1 MAPNGK
7 GNKGLMPPISI
18 LQQQTEHAGMFD
30 FFKFQPRLPGL
41 KDFHLE
47 SYSTDFSL
55 DRLVLGVDNIR
66 CDVRLS
72 PTFCNATAKLAALLI
87 ERETGIW
94 TGNETKRL
102 NALVREQESYRQLY
116 GQVMS
121 DAVNKARAAKEMQVD
136 FLAQIAILSMVHE
149 EIRRQYDSLIGH
161 CKNAI
166 RRSDLARHEDH
177 KEALKLKEN
186 LAHVLQSRESVQ
198 QTVGLALCGYFREIR
213 ETDIRE
219 MREAVFGQDLPFL
232 FDLLTNP
239 IVHMDNPFNDHF
251 MIEEYDLCMGRRV
264 EDPDRYDMML
274 NLMRTIYGYLDME
287 ETAAI
292 SWSLDRRRREITA
305 SELPGN
311 EEEKKFQLKRLDQW
325 IKRPENIDLL
335 LNRGLAK
342 KQYQSMKRQKVGGET
357 LRAHRMRM
365 KHQRLLLGY
374 FFRQFSRTGL
384 MERIAASYEMQ
395 PIYRDYCPPLVP
407 QQVLQ
412 YLINPKS
419 RKLVRNRLKRLK
431 QLYGKTFRM
440 WPLNRKVVQMER
452 MGGGRKKAYLVRFLK
467 AFCRYHRDYCCYK
480 IYRDAAERIN
490 LVTDK
495 KILALSKA
503 NRTLYEFLV
512 PHEQEMGE
520 KPIINHTIIK
530 ADLRG
535 STDITHQMNERG
547 LNPASYFSLN
557 FFDPISEILSEYDA
571 HKVFIEGD
579 AIILSIFEQEDTP
592 SGWYS
597 VARACGMAI
606 NMLMII
612 NRYNKKSQEYQLPIL
627 ELGIGICHRADAPT
641 FLFDGDNRIMISP
654 AINLADRLSGCHKTV
669 RHIIRKN
676 ISPFNLFVFQGASDE
691 EVEKT
696 ADDLFLRYNV
706 NGIEL
711 NEAGFRKLA
720 QEIDLKPFFGDIPDL
735 QLEKVHLYTGK
746 FPTKSGRYQRLVLRE
761 ADVPAVNPKDL
772 SQLHFTHR
780 KYYEVCT
787 RPILYKVTK
796 HLL

>member
-1 MAPNGK
+1 
-7 GNKGLMPPISI
+7 
-18 LQQQTEHAGMFD
+18 MFD
-30 FFKFQPRLPGL
+30 FLKFQPRLPGL
-41 KDFHLE
+41 KDFPME

-55 DRLVLGVDNIR
+55 ERLVMGVDNIR
-66 CDVRLS
+66 CDVRMS
-72 PTFCNATAKLAALLI
+72 PTFCSATAKLAALLI

-94 TGNETKRL
+94 TRPEKSRL
-102 NALVREQESYRQLY
+102 NVLVREQENYRQLY
-116 GQVMS
+116 REIMS

-136 FLAQIAILSMVHE
+136 FLAQIAILSMVHD
-149 EIRRQYDSLIGH
+149 EIRKQYDILIAY
-161 CKNAI
+161 CKNAV
-166 RRSDLARHEDH
+166 RRSDLSPQGDH
-177 KEALKLKEN
+177 KHALTLKEN
-186 LAHVLQSRESVQ
+186 MAHVLECREAVQ
-198 QTVGLALCGYFREIR
+198 QKVGLELCGYFREIR

-232 FDLLTNP
+232 FDLLANP

-251 MIEEYDLCMGRRV
+251 MIEEYDLCLGRRV
-264 EDPDRYDMML
+264 EDPDRYEMML
-274 NLMRTIYGYLDME
+274 GLMRSIFGFLDME

-292 SWSLDRRRREITA
+292 SWTLDRRRRELSA
-305 SELPGN
+305 AELPGDD
-311 EEEKKFQLKRLDQW
+311 EAKKFQLQRLDQW
-325 IKRPENIDLL
+325 IKHPENIDLL
-335 LNRGLAK
+335 LNRDLAR
-342 KQYQSMKRQKVGGET
+342 KQYKAMKRAKADKES
-357 LRAHRMRM
+357 LKAHRFRM
-365 KHQRLLLGY
+365 KQQRPLMGY

-384 MERIAASYEMQ
+384 MERITASYEMQ
-395 PIYRDYCPPLVP
+395 SLYRDYCPPLVP
-407 QQVLQ
+407 QQILQ

-419 RKLVRNRLKRLK
+419 RKLVKNRLKRLK
-431 QLYGKTFRM
+431 QLYGKTFRL

-452 MGGGRKKAYLVRFLK
+452 MGNRRKKGYLMRFLR
-467 AFCRYHRDYCCYK
+467 AFCRYHRDFCCFN

-503 NRTLYEFLV
+503 NRTLYEFLL

-520 KPIINHTIIK
+520 KPIMNHTIIK

-579 AIILSIFEQEDTP
+579 AIILSISEREDTP

-597 VARACGMAI
+597 VARSCGMAI
-606 NMLMII
+606 NMLLII

-627 ELGIGICHRADAPT
+627 ELGIGICHRSEAPT

-654 AINLADRLSGCHKTV
+654 AINLADRLSGCHKSM
-669 RHIIRKN
+669 RRIIQKN
-676 ISPFNLFVFQGASDE
+676 SSPFNLFVFQGVPDKE
-691 EVEKT
+691 MEKT
-696 ADDLFLRYNV
+696 ADDLLLRYNV

-720 QEIDLKPFFGDIPDL
+720 QEIDLKPFYGDIPDL
-735 QLEKVHLYTGK
+735 QLKNVRLFTGK

-761 ADVPAVNPKDL
+761 ADVPAVDPKTL
-772 SQLHFTHR
+772 RQVQVTHR

-787 RPILYKVTK
+787 SPTIYKVTK

>member
-1 MAPNGK
+1 M
-7 GNKGLMPPISI
+7 L
-18 LQQQTEHAGMFD
+18 D
-30 FFKFQPRLPGL
+30 FFKYQPRMPGL
-41 KDFHLE
+41 KFFPMA
-47 SYSTDFSL
+47 SYATDLSL

-72 PTFCNATAKLAALLI
+72 PAFCNATTKMAALLI

-94 TGNETKRL
+94 SIPEKKRQSVL
-102 NALVREQESYRQLY
+102 AKEQENYRQQY
-116 GQVMS
+116 GQIMT
-121 DAVNKARAAKEMQVD
+121 DAINKARAAKEMQVD
-136 FLAQIAILSMVHE
+136 FLAQIAVLRMVHE
-149 EIRRQYDSLIGH
+149 EIREQYDALIGR
-161 CKNAI
+161 CKSAI
-166 RRSDLARHEDH
+166 RRSDMANHGDP
-177 KEALKLKEN
+177 KESLRLKDN
-186 LAHVLQSRESVQ
+186 LAHVLQIREMVQ
-198 QTVGLALCGYFREIR
+198 QKVGLELGEYFREIR

-232 FDLLTNP
+232 FDLLANP
-239 IVHMDNPFNDHF
+239 IVQRDNPFNDYF

-264 EDPDRYDMML
+264 EDPDRYEMMVSL
-274 NLMRTIYGYLDME
+274 LRSIFAFLEME
-287 ETAAI
+287 DTAAI
-292 SWSLDRRRREITA
+292 SWSLDRRRREIMA
-305 SELPGN
+305 AEVEAKDSA
-311 EEEKKFQLKRLDQW
+311 KQFQLERLDGW
-325 IKRPENIDLL
+325 VRCPENIDLL
-335 LNRGLAK
+335 LNRKLAK
-342 KQYQSMKRQKVGGET
+342 KQYRELKREKADRKT
-357 LRAHRMRM
+357 LRDFRTRM
-365 KHQRLLLGY
+365 KHQRLLMGY

-384 MERIAASYEMQ
+384 LERIAASYEMQ
-395 PIYRDYCPPLVP
+395 SLYSDYCPPLVP
-407 QQVLQ
+407 QQILQ

-431 QLYGKTFRM
+431 KLYGKSFRM

-452 MGGGRKKAYLVRFLK
+452 MGKRQKKDYLVRFLR
-467 AFCRYHRDYCCYK
+467 AFCRYHRDFRCFNIYK
-480 IYRDAAERIN
+480 DAAERIN

-503 NRTLYEFLV
+503 NHTLYEFLL

-520 KPIINHTIIK
+520 KPIMNHTIIK

-557 FFDPISEILSEYDA
+557 FFDPITEILSEYDA

-579 AIILSIFEQEDTP
+579 AIILSIFERVETP

-612 NRYNKKSQEYQLPIL
+612 NRYNKKSQEYQLPVL

-654 AINLADRLSGCHKTV
+654 AINLADRLSGCNKSV
-669 RHIIRKN
+669 RRIIRKN
-676 ISPFNLFVFQGASDE
+676 ISPFNLFVFQGVSDQE
-691 EVEKT
+691 MKKT
-696 ADDLFLRYNV
+696 ADDLLLRYNV

-720 QEIDLKPFFGDIPDL
+720 QEIDLKQFKGDIPDL
-735 QLEKVHLYTGK
+735 KLEKVSLFTGK

-761 ADVPAVNPKDL
+761 AEVPAVNPEDL
-772 SQLHFTHR
+772 SQIRFTHR

-787 RPILYKVTK
+787 SPKLYKATQ
-796 HLL
+796 HLVQS

>member
-1 MAPNGK
+1 M
-7 GNKGLMPPISI
+7 L
-18 LQQQTEHAGMFD
+18 D
-30 FFKFQPRLPGL
+30 FLKFQPRLPGL
-41 KDFHLE
+41 KDFPME

-55 DRLVLGVDNIR
+55 ERLVLGVDNIR

-72 PTFCNATAKLAALLI
+72 PSFCSATAKLAALLI

-94 TGNETKRL
+94 TTSEKKRMGVL
-102 NALVREQESYRQLY
+102 AREQESYRQLY
-116 GQVMS
+116 GQIMS

-136 FLAQIAILSMVHE
+136 FLAQIAILSMVHD
-149 EIRRQYDSLIGH
+149 EIRKQYDILIGH
-161 CKNAI
+161 CKSAI
-166 RRSDLARHEDH
+166 RRSDLAHHEDQ
-177 KEALKLKEN
+177 KKALKLKEN

-198 QTVGLALCGYFREIR
+198 QKVGLELCGSFREIR
-213 ETDIRE
+213 ESDIRE

-251 MIEEYDLCMGRRV
+251 MIEEYDLCLGRRV
-264 EDPDRYDMML
+264 EDPDRYEMML
-274 NLMRTIYGYLDME
+274 SLMRSIFGFLDME

-292 SWSLDRRRREITA
+292 SWTLDRRRREISA
-305 SELPGN
+305 AELPGN
-311 EEEKKFQLKRLDQW
+311 DEAKKFQLQRLDQW
-325 IKRPENIDLL
+325 IKRPDNIDLL
-335 LNRGLAK
+335 LNRKLAK
-342 KQYQSMKRQKVGGET
+342 KQYKALKRAKADKET
-357 LRAHRMRM
+357 RRSHRLRM
-365 KHQRLLLGY
+365 KNQRLLMGY

-384 MERIAASYEMQ
+384 MERITASYEMQ
-395 PIYRDYCPPLVP
+395 PLYRDYCPPLVP

-419 RKLVRNRLKRLK
+419 RKLVRNRLNRLK

-452 MGGGRKKAYLVRFLK
+452 MGSRRKKEYLIRFLR
-467 AFCRYHRDYCCYK
+467 AFSRYHRDFCCFN

-503 NRTLYEFLV
+503 NRTLYEFLL
-512 PHEQEMGE
+512 PHEQEMGD
-520 KPIINHTIIK
+520 KPIMNHTIIK

-557 FFDPISEILSEYDA
+557 FFDPISEILAEYDA

-579 AIILSIFEQEDTP
+579 AIILSIFEREDTP

-597 VARACGMAI
+597 VARSCGMAI
-606 NMLMII
+606 NVLMII

-654 AINLADRLSGCHKTV
+654 AINLADRLSGCHKSV
-669 RHIIRKN
+669 RRIIREN
-676 ISPFNLFVFQGASDE
+676 SSPFNLFVFQGASDAE
-691 EVEKT
+691 MRQT
-696 ADDLFLRYNV
+696 TDDLLLRYNV

-720 QEIDLKPFFGDIPDL
+720 QEIDLKQFYGNIPAL
-735 QLEKVHLYTGK
+735 QLDKIRLYTGK

-772 SQLHFTHR
+772 RQTNVTHR

-787 RPILYKVTK
+787 SPALYKATK
-796 HLL
+796 HLI

>member
-1 MAPNGK
+1 M
-7 GNKGLMPPISI
+7 L
-18 LQQQTEHAGMFD
+18 D
-30 FFKFQPRLPGL
+30 FFKYQPRLPGL
-41 KDFHLE
+41 REFPME

-72 PTFCNATAKLAALLI
+72 PAFCTATAKLAALLI

-94 TGNETKRL
+94 TGTEKNQLKVL
-102 NALVREQESYRQLY
+102 AVEQERYRGLY

-136 FLAQIAILSMVHE
+136 FLAQIAILSMVHA
-149 EIRRQYDSLIGH
+149 EIRKQYDILIGH

-166 RRSDLARHEDH
+166 RRSDMGRHEDH
-177 KEALKLKEN
+177 KQALKLKEN
-186 LAHVLQSRESVQ
+186 LAHVLQRRETAQ
-198 QTVGLALCGYFREIR
+198 QNVGLALCGYFREIR

-232 FDLLTNP
+232 FDLLANP
-239 IVHMDNPFNDHF
+239 IVHMDNPSNDHF
-251 MIEEYDLCMGRRV
+251 MIEEYDLCLGRRV
-264 EDPDRYDMML
+264 EDPDRYEMML
-274 NLMRTIYGYLDME
+274 SLMRSIYGFLDME

-292 SWSLDRRRREITA
+292 SWSLDRRRREIMA
-305 SELPGN
+305 GELPSDD
-311 EEEKKFQLKRLDQW
+311 ESKKFKLQRLDRW
-325 IKRPENIDLL
+325 IKHPENIDLL
-335 LNRGLAK
+335 LNRDLAK
-342 KQYQSMKRQKVGGET
+342 KQYQSLKREKADKET
-357 LRAHRMRM
+357 LQSHRMRI
-365 KHQRLLLGY
+365 KHQRLLMGY

-384 MERIAASYEMQ
+384 MERITASYEMQ
-395 PIYRDYCPPLVP
+395 SLYRDYCPPLVP

-431 QLYGKTFRM
+431 QLYGKTFHL

-452 MGGGRKKAYLVRFLK
+452 MGARRKKRYLIRFLR
-467 AFCRYHRDYCCYK
+467 AFCRYHRDFCCYT

-503 NRTLYEFLV
+503 NRTLYEFLL

-520 KPIINHTIIK
+520 RPIINHTIIK

-654 AINLADRLSGCHKTV
+654 AINLADRLSGCNKSV

-691 EVEKT
+691 ELEKT

-720 QEIDLKPFFGDIPDL
+720 QEIDLKQFVGDIPDL
-735 QLEKVHLYTGK
+735 QLEKVRLYTGK

-761 ADVPAVNPKDL
+761 SDVPAVNPKDL

-787 RPILYKVTK
+787 SPKLYKATK
-796 HLL
+796 DLL

>member
-1 MAPNGK
+1 
-7 GNKGLMPPISI
+7 LIQTFFFF
-18 LQQQTEHAGMFD
+18 QQRTERAGMLD
-30 FFKFQPRLPGL
+30 FLKFQPRMPGL
-41 KDFHLE
+41 KDFPME
-47 SYSTDFSL
+47 SYSIDFSM

-66 CDVRLS
+66 CDVRMS
-72 PTFCNATAKLAALLI
+72 PAFCNATAKLAALLI

-94 TGNETKRL
+94 TTSEKKRL
-102 NALVREQESYRQLY
+102 NVLAREQENYRQLY
-116 GQVMS
+116 GQIMS

-136 FLAQIAILSMVHE
+136 FLAQIAILSMVHD
-149 EIRRQYDSLIGH
+149 EIRKQYDILIGH
-161 CKNAI
+161 CKTAI
-166 RRSDLARHEDH
+166 RRSDLVRHEDH
-177 KEALKLKEN
+177 KAALKLKEN
-186 LAHVLQSRESVQ
+186 LAHVLQSRETVQ
-198 QTVGLALCGYFREIR
+198 QKVGLELCGYFKEIR
-213 ETDIRE
+213 ETEIRE

-251 MIEEYDLCMGRRV
+251 MIEEYDLCLGRRV
-264 EDPDRYDMML
+264 EDPDRYEMML
-274 NLMRTIYGYLDME
+274 SLLRSIFGFLDME

-292 SWSLDRRRREITA
+292 SWTLDRRRREISA
-305 SELPGN
+305 AELPG
-311 EEEKKFQLKRLDQW
+311 EDESKKFQMQRLDQW

-335 LNRGLAK
+335 LNRDLAK
-342 KQYQSMKRQKVGGET
+342 KQYKALKRAKADKQT
-357 LRAHRMRM
+357 RHSHQLRM
-365 KHQRLLLGY
+365 KNQRLLMGY

-384 MERIAASYEMQ
+384 MERITASYEMQ
-395 PIYRDYCPPLVP
+395 SLYREYCPPLVP

-431 QLYGKTFRM
+431 QLYGKTFRT

-452 MGGGRKKAYLVRFLK
+452 MGNRRKKRYLLRFLR
-467 AFCRYHRDYCCYK
+467 AFSRYHRDFCCFN

-503 NRTLYEFLV
+503 NHTLYEFLL
-512 PHEQEMGE
+512 PHEQESGE
-520 KPIINHTIIK
+520 KPIMNHTIIK

-557 FFDPISEILSEYDA
+557 FFDPITEILAEYDA

-579 AIILSIFEQEDTP
+579 AIILSIFEREDTP

-597 VARACGMAI
+597 VARSCGMAI

-612 NRYNKKSQEYQLPIL
+612 NRYNKKSQEYQLPVL
-627 ELGIGICHRADAPT
+627 ELGIGICHRADTPT
-641 FLFDGDNRIMISP
+641 FLFDEDNRIMISP
-654 AINLADRLSGCHKTV
+654 AINLADRLSGCHKSV
-669 RHIIRKN
+669 RRIIHKN
-676 ISPFNLFVFQGASDE
+676 TSPFNLFVFQGASDAE
-691 EVEKT
+691 TQKT
-696 ADDLFLRYNV
+696 ADDLLLRYNV

-720 QEIDLKPFFGDIPDL
+720 QEIDLKQFYGDIPDL
-735 QLEKVHLYTGK
+735 ELKKVRLYTGK

-761 ADVPAVNPKDL
+761 AAIPAVNPKDL

-787 RPILYKVTK
+787 SPTLYKATK

>member
-1 MAPNGK
+1 M
-7 GNKGLMPPISI
+7 L
-18 LQQQTEHAGMFD
+18 D
-30 FFKFQPRLPGL
+30 FLKFQPRLPGL
-41 KDFHLE
+41 KDFPLE

-72 PTFCNATAKLAALLI
+72 PTFCNATAKLATLLI
-87 ERETGIW
+87 ERATGIW
-94 TGNETKRL
+94 AHSEKKGL
-102 NALVREQESYRQLY
+102 AVLAREQENYRQLY
-116 GQVMS
+116 GQIMS
-121 DAVNKARAAKEMQVD
+121 DAVNKARTAKEMQVD

-149 EIRRQYDSLIGH
+149 EIRKQYDLLIGH
-161 CKNAI
+161 CKTAI

-186 LAHVLQSRESVQ
+186 LAHVLQSREAAQ
-198 QTVGLALCGYFREIR
+198 QQVGLELCGYFRDIR

-239 IVHMDNPFNDHF
+239 IIHMDNPFNDHF
-251 MIEEYDLCMGRRV
+251 MIQEYDLCLGRRV
-264 EDPDRYDMML
+264 DDPDRYEMML
-274 NLMRTIYGYLDME
+274 SLMRSIFGFLDME

-292 SWSLDRRRREITA
+292 SWSLDRRRREISA
-305 SELPGN
+305 AELPGDD
-311 EEEKKFQLKRLDQW
+311 ETKKFQLQRLDQW
-325 IKRPENIDLL
+325 IKWPDNIDLL
-335 LNRGLAK
+335 LNRNLAK
-342 KQYQSMKRQKVGGET
+342 KQYQSLKREKADKEALQS
-357 LRAHRMRM
+357 HRLRM
-365 KHQRLLLGY
+365 KNQQLLLGY

-384 MERIAASYEMQ
+384 MERITASYEMQ
-395 PIYRDYCPPLVP
+395 SLFRDYCPPLVP

-419 RKLVRNRLKRLK
+419 RKQVKNRLKRLK
-431 QLYGKTFRM
+431 QLYGKTFRL

-452 MGGGRKKAYLVRFLK
+452 MGGRRKKEYLIRFLR
-467 AFCRYHRDYCCYK
+467 AFCRYHRDFCCYN

-503 NRTLYEFLV
+503 NRTLYEFLL

-520 KPIINHTIIK
+520 KPIMNHTIIK

-535 STDITHQMNERG
+535 STDITHQMDERG

-557 FFDPISEILSEYDA
+557 FFDPITEILSEYDA

-579 AIILSIFEQEDTP
+579 AIILSIFELEDTP

-597 VARACGMAI
+597 VARSCGMAI

-612 NRYNKKSQEYQLPIL
+612 NRYNKKSQQYQLPVL
-627 ELGIGICHRADAPT
+627 ELGIGICHRAEAPT

-654 AINLADRLSGCHKTV
+654 AINLADRLSGCHKSV
-669 RHIIRKN
+669 RRIIRKN
-676 ISPFNLFVFQGASDE
+676 ISPFNLFVFQGASDKE
-691 EVEKT
+691 LEKT

-711 NEAGFRKLA
+711 NETGFRKLA
-720 QEIDLKPFFGDIPDL
+720 QEIDLKQFFGDIPDL
-735 QLEKVHLYTGK
+735 QLEKVRLYTGK

-761 ADVPAVNPKDL
+761 ADVPAVNPEDL
-772 SQLHFTHR
+772 SQLHFTRR

-787 RPILYKVTK
+787 SPTLYKATK

>member
-1 MAPNGK
+1 M
-7 GNKGLMPPISI
+7 L
-18 LQQQTEHAGMFD
+18 D
-30 FFKFQPRLPGL
+30 FLKFQPRMPGL
-41 KDFHLE
+41 KDFPME

-55 DRLVLGVDNIR
+55 ERLVLGVDNIR
-66 CDVRLS
+66 CDVRMS
-72 PTFCNATAKLAALLI
+72 PAFCSATAKLAALLI

-94 TGNETKRL
+94 TTSEKKRL
-102 NALVREQESYRQLY
+102 SVLSREQESYRQLY
-116 GQVMS
+116 GQIMS

-136 FLAQIAILSMVHE
+136 FLAQIAILSMVHD
-149 EIRRQYDSLIGH
+149 EIRKQYDILIGH
-161 CKNAI
+161 CKIAI
-166 RRSDLARHEDH
+166 RRSDLAHHEDH
-177 KEALKLKEN
+177 KKALKLKEN

-198 QTVGLALCGYFREIR
+198 QKVGLELCGYFREIR

-251 MIEEYDLCMGRRV
+251 MIEEYDLCLGRRV
-264 EDPDRYDMML
+264 EDPDRYEMML
-274 NLMRTIYGYLDME
+274 SLMRSIFGFLDME

-292 SWSLDRRRREITA
+292 SWTLDRRRREISA
-305 SELPGN
+305 AELPGKD
-311 EEEKKFQLKRLDQW
+311 EAKKFQLQRLDQW

-335 LNRGLAK
+335 LNRDLAK
-342 KQYQSMKRQKVGGET
+342 KQYKALKRSRADKET
-357 LRAHRMRM
+357 RLTHRLRM
-365 KHQRLLLGY
+365 KNQRLLMGY

-384 MERIAASYEMQ
+384 MERITASYEMQ
-395 PIYRDYCPPLVP
+395 TLYRDYCPPLVP
-407 QQVLQ
+407 QQILQ
-412 YLINPKS
+412 FLINPKS

-431 QLYGKTFRM
+431 QLYGKTFSM

-452 MGGGRKKAYLVRFLK
+452 MGRRRKKQYLVRFLR
-467 AFCRYHRDYCCYK
+467 AFSRYHRDFCCFN

-503 NRTLYEFLV
+503 NRTLYEFLL

-520 KPIINHTIIK
+520 KPIMNHTIIK

-579 AIILSIFEQEDTP
+579 AIILSIFEREDTP

-597 VARACGMAI
+597 VARSCGMAI
-606 NMLMII
+606 NVLMII

-627 ELGIGICHRADAPT
+627 ELGIGICHRSDAPT

-654 AINLADRLSGCHKTV
+654 AINLADRLSGCHKSV
-669 RHIIRKN
+669 RRIIRKN
-676 ISPFNLFVFQGASDE
+676 NSPFNLFVFQGASDAE
-691 EVEKT
+691 MRQT
-696 ADDLFLRYNV
+696 ADDLLLRYNV

-720 QEIDLKPFFGDIPDL
+720 QEIDLKQFSGDIPAL
-735 QLEKVHLYTGK
+735 QLDKVRLFTGK
-746 FPTKSGRYQRLVLRE
+746 FPTQSGRYQRLVLRE
-761 ADVPAVNPKDL
+761 AEVPAVNPKDL
-772 SQLHFTHR
+772 SPLNVTHR

-787 RPILYKVTK
+787 SPALYKATK
-796 HLL
+796 HLI

>member
-1 MAPNGK
+1 M
-7 GNKGLMPPISI
+7 
-18 LQQQTEHAGMFD
+18 
-30 FFKFQPRLPGL
+30 
-41 KDFHLE
+41 E

-55 DRLVLGVDNIR
+55 ERLVLGVDNIR
-66 CDVRLS
+66 CDVRMS
-72 PTFCNATAKLAALLI
+72 PAFCSATAKLAALLI

-94 TGNETKRL
+94 TTSEKKRL
-102 NALVREQESYRQLY
+102 SVLSREQESYRQLY
-116 GQVMS
+116 GQIMS

-136 FLAQIAILSMVHE
+136 FLAQIAILSMVHD
-149 EIRRQYDSLIGH
+149 EIRKQYDILIGH
-161 CKNAI
+161 CKIAI
-166 RRSDLARHEDH
+166 RRSDLAHHEDQ
-177 KEALKLKEN
+177 KKALKLKEN

-198 QTVGLALCGYFREIR
+198 QKVGLELCGYFREIR

-251 MIEEYDLCMGRRV
+251 MIEEYDLCLGRRV
-264 EDPDRYDMML
+264 EDPDRYEMML
-274 NLMRTIYGYLDME
+274 SLMRSIFGFLDME

-292 SWSLDRRRREITA
+292 SWTLDRRRREISA
-305 SELPGN
+305 AELPGKD
-311 EEEKKFQLKRLDQW
+311 EAKKFQLQRLDQW

-335 LNRGLAK
+335 LNRDLAK
-342 KQYQSMKRQKVGGET
+342 KQYKALKRSRADKET
-357 LRAHRMRM
+357 RLTHRLRM
-365 KHQRLLLGY
+365 KNQRLLMGY

-384 MERIAASYEMQ
+384 MERITASYEMQ
-395 PIYRDYCPPLVP
+395 TLYRDYCPPLVP
-407 QQVLQ
+407 QQILQ
-412 YLINPKS
+412 FLINPKS

-431 QLYGKTFRM
+431 QLYGKTFSM

-452 MGGGRKKAYLVRFLK
+452 MGRRRKKQYLVRFLR
-467 AFCRYHRDYCCYK
+467 AFSRYHRDFCCFN

-503 NRTLYEFLV
+503 NRTLYEFLL

-520 KPIINHTIIK
+520 KPIMNHTIIK

-579 AIILSIFEQEDTP
+579 AIILSIFEREDTP

-597 VARACGMAI
+597 VARSCGMAI
-606 NMLMII
+606 NVLMII

-627 ELGIGICHRADAPT
+627 ELGIGICHRPDAPT

-654 AINLADRLSGCHKTV
+654 AINLADRLSGCHKSV
-669 RHIIRKN
+669 RRIIRKN
-676 ISPFNLFVFQGASDE
+676 NSPFNLFVFQGASDAE
-691 EVEKT
+691 MRQT
-696 ADDLFLRYNV
+696 ADDLLLRYNV

-720 QEIDLKPFFGDIPDL
+720 QEIDLKQFSGDIPAL
-735 QLEKVHLYTGK
+735 QLDKVRLFTGK
-746 FPTKSGRYQRLVLRE
+746 FPTQSGRYQRLVLRE

-772 SQLHFTHR
+772 SPLKVTHR

-787 RPILYKVTK
+787 SPVLYKATK
-796 HLL
+796 HLI

>member
-1 MAPNGK
+1 
-7 GNKGLMPPISI
+7 
-18 LQQQTEHAGMFD
+18 MFD
-30 FFKFQPRLPGL
+30 FFKYQPRLPGL
-41 KDFHLE
+41 RDFHMD
-47 SYSTDFSL
+47 SYSTDFSM

-72 PTFCNATAKLAALLI
+72 PTFCKATAKLAALLI
-87 ERETGIW
+87 ERKTGIW
-94 TGNETKRL
+94 TGSEKKQL
-102 NALVREQESYRQLY
+102 NTLAGEQESYRQLY

-121 DAVNKARAAKEMQVD
+121 DAVNKARAAREMQVD
-136 FLAQIAILSMVHE
+136 FLAQIAILSMVHD
-149 EIRRQYDSLIGH
+149 EIRKQYDILISH
-161 CKNAI
+161 CKATI
-166 RRSDLARHEDH
+166 RQSDLARNDDH
-177 KEALKLKEN
+177 KAALKQKED
-186 LAHVLQSRESVQ
+186 LAHVLQNREAVQ
-198 QTVGLALCGYFREIR
+198 QEVGLSLCGYFREIR

-239 IVHMDNPFNDHF
+239 IVHMDNPFNDRF
-251 MIEEYDLCMGRRV
+251 MIEEYDICLGRRV
-264 EDPDRYDMML
+264 EDPDRYEMTL
-274 NLMRTIYGYLDME
+274 NLMRSIFGFLYME

-292 SWSLDRRRREITA
+292 SWSLDRRRREISA
-305 SELPGN
+305 GELPDNG
-311 EEEKKFQLKRLDQW
+311 KTKSFQLKRLDRW
-325 IKRPENIDLL
+325 IKCPENIDLL
-335 LNRGLAK
+335 LNRNLAK
-342 KQYQSMKRQKVGGET
+342 KQYRSLKREKADKET
-357 LRAHRMRM
+357 LRSHRLRM
-365 KHQRLLLGY
+365 KHQQLLMGY
-374 FFRQFSRTGL
+374 FFRQFSHTGL
-384 MERIAASYEMQ
+384 MERITAAYEMQ
-395 PIYRDYCPPLVP
+395 PLYRDYCPPLVP
-407 QQVLQ
+407 QQILQ
-412 YLINPKS
+412 YLIDPKS

-431 QLYGKTFRM
+431 QLYGKTFRL

-452 MGGGRKKAYLVRFLK
+452 MGTRHKKQYLVRFLR
-467 AFCRYHRDYCCYK
+467 AFCRYHRDLCCFNVYLK
-480 IYRDAAERIN
+480 AAERIN

-503 NRTLYEFLV
+503 NHTLYEFLL
-512 PHEQEMGE
+512 PNEQEMGE
-520 KPIINHTIIK
+520 KPIMNHTIIK

-535 STDITHQMNERG
+535 STDITHRMNERG

-557 FFDPISEILSEYDA
+557 FFDPITEILSEYDA

-579 AIILSIFEQEDTP
+579 AIILSIFEQENTP

-612 NRYNKKSQEYQLPIL
+612 NRYNKKSREYRLPIL
-627 ELGIGICHRADAPT
+627 ELGIGICHRTAAPT

-654 AINLADRLSGCHKTV
+654 AINKADRLSGCHKSV
-669 RHIIRKN
+669 RQIIQKN
-676 ISPFNLFVFQGASDE
+676 TSPFNLFVFQEESDE
-691 EVEKT
+691 KVEKT

-720 QEIDLKPFFGDIPDL
+720 QEIDLKQFYGDIPDL
-735 QLEKVHLYTGK
+735 KLEKVHLFTGK
-746 FPTKSGRYQRLVLRE
+746 FPTQSGRYQRLVLRE
-761 ADVPAVNPKDL
+761 ADVPTVNPKDL

-787 RPILYKVTK
+787 SPTLYKATK

>member
-1 MAPNGK
+1 M
-7 GNKGLMPPISI
+7 L
-18 LQQQTEHAGMFD
+18 D
-30 FFKFQPRLPGL
+30 FLKFQPRLPGL
-41 KDFHLE
+41 KDFPME

-55 DRLVLGVDNIR
+55 ERLVLGVDNIR

-72 PTFCNATAKLAALLI
+72 PSFCSATAKLAALLI

-94 TGNETKRL
+94 TISEKKRL
-102 NALVREQESYRQLY
+102 SVLAREQESYRKLY
-116 GQVMS
+116 GQIMS

-136 FLAQIAILSMVHE
+136 FLAQIAILSMVHD
-149 EIRRQYDSLIGH
+149 EIRKQYDILIGH
-161 CKNAI
+161 CKSAI
-166 RRSDLARHEDH
+166 RRSDLAHHEDH
-177 KEALKLKEN
+177 KKALKLKEN

-198 QTVGLALCGYFREIR
+198 QKVGLELCGYFREIR

-251 MIEEYDLCMGRRV
+251 MIEEYDLCLGRRV
-264 EDPDRYDMML
+264 EDPDRYEMML
-274 NLMRTIYGYLDME
+274 SLMRSIFGFLDME

-292 SWSLDRRRREITA
+292 SWTLDRRRREISA
-305 SELPGN
+305 AELPGN
-311 EEEKKFQLKRLDQW
+311 DEAKKFQLQRLDQW
-325 IKRPENIDLL
+325 IKRPDNIDLL
-335 LNRGLAK
+335 LNRKLAK
-342 KQYQSMKRQKVGGET
+342 KQYKALKRSKADKET
-357 LRAHRMRM
+357 RRSHRLRMRN
-365 KHQRLLLGY
+365 QRLLMGY

-384 MERIAASYEMQ
+384 MERITASYEMQ
-395 PIYRDYCPPLVP
+395 PLYRDYCPPLVP

-452 MGGGRKKAYLVRFLK
+452 MGSRRKKEYLVRFLR
-467 AFCRYHRDYCCYK
+467 AFSRYHRDFCCFT

-503 NRTLYEFLV
+503 NRTLYEFLL
-512 PHEQEMGE
+512 PHEQEMGD
-520 KPIINHTIIK
+520 KPIMNHTIIK

-557 FFDPISEILSEYDA
+557 FFDPISEILAEYDA

-579 AIILSIFEQEDTP
+579 AIILSIFEREDTP

-597 VARACGMAI
+597 VARSCGMAI
-606 NMLMII
+606 NVLMII

-654 AINLADRLSGCHKTV
+654 AINLADRLSGCHKSV
-669 RHIIRKN
+669 RRIIREN
-676 ISPFNLFVFQGASDE
+676 SGPFNLFVFQGASDTE
-691 EVEKT
+691 MQQT
-696 ADDLFLRYNV
+696 ADDLLLRYNV

-720 QEIDLKPFFGDIPDL
+720 QEIDLKQFHGNLPAL
-735 QLEKVHLYTGK
+735 QLDKIRLYTGK

-772 SQLHFTHR
+772 SHKNITHR

-787 RPILYKVTK
+787 SPALYKATK
-796 HLL
+796 HLI